1 MLRIERTA
9 NGTNVLYRLS
19 GRIEG
24 NDLTELK
31 TLIKSEPEGKRIVL
45 DLKDLILAGRNAVKY
60 LDHVEMANAEGEVLG
75 LVLLAPHQPA
85 ADGADL
91 AARDRVDRSDHAVER
106 LRLYDVLDDL
116 RDQLLGMGG
125 DGL

>member
-24 NDLTELK
+24 NDLNELK

-60 LDHVEMANAEGEVLG
+60 LDHVEMADVELINAPAYIRAWIERERAGVLKRAG
-75 LVLLAPHQPA
+75 TNESRQKLT
-85 ADGADL
+85 
-91 AARDRVDRSDHAVER
+91 
-106 LRLYDVLDDL
+106 
-116 RDQLLGMGG
+116 GG
-125 DGL
+125 CR